1 MLVSCKPCP
10 CWTDLARVGRP
21 GRRMVPASILNWLL
35 WPRARNTT
43 SLKAWTHSSQ
53 QWWPRPAS
61 CWPGC
66 WRGPTGWWCPPR
78 RGPAGTGRRWC
89 SPDSGSGPQGS
100 APPWWPGYLWVSM
113 LDVWEAFVIWWS
125 HLTETPAW
133 ADRITLSDPITVSRP
148 ELENSVFLLESVTT
162 ILSAVTR
169 NPALSE

>member
-1 MLVSCKPCP
+1 ML
-10 CWTDLARVGRP
+10 D
-21 GRRMVPASILNWLL
+21 
-35 WPRARNTT
+35 WPRQGGQAGQEDGASVDPELAVVTPGAEHHVSEGLNTQ
-43 SLKAWTHSSQ
+43 L
-53 QWWPRPAS
+53 WWPRPAS

-113 LDVWEAFVIWWS
+113 LDVWVSFVIWRS